1 MVKALAVDSKT
12 AWLPKQPLMADTTT
26 LRKSRQ
32 LGESAARA
40 LGMCLALSIL
50 VPLACA
56 QSSAAKQPSAGQ
68 QSPQELFVQGE
79 NALRAGELQGA
90 EASFQQVIKLDPQAA
105 GAYANLGVIYMRRK
119 QWNQALRMLRKA
131 ERLAPKVAGIRL
143 NIGLAYYR
151 QNDFRNAISPFESVV
166 RDQPDWAQARYL
178 LGLCYFFTQ
187 RWGDAVDT
195 LQPLWSQQSLNMN
208 YLYVLSI
215 AANKAGR
222 KDVDERAV
230 SRLAQI
236 GQATP
241 EFHLIMG
248 RAYLNH
254 EEDDKALAE
263 LDQAE
268 KGDPKL
274 PYIHYHKGMAYLHK
288 QNYEQAVAEFKQ
300 EIALD
305 PRVAFSY
312 DKLASAYESLGKQDL
327 AEQNYRKAVQ
337 LDPQLASSH
346 LALAKIYQK
355 QGRFAPALKELD
367 AVQKLTPTDYTAH
380 YLRGQILQRM
390 GQREK
395 AKLEFD
401 TYTRMMNAAREK
413 RGKELSGDI
422 PSPDITAEPQ

>member
-1 MVKALAVDSKT
+1 MAVE
-12 AWLPKQPLMADTTT
+12 KQPLIADSTT

-32 LGESAARA
+32 LGVCAAQG
-40 LGMCLALSIL
+40 LGLCLALFIL
-50 VPLACA
+50 VPLASA
-56 QSSAAKQPSAGQ
+56 QSSPAEQPSAGQ
-68 QSPQELFVQGE
+68 QSPQELFIQGE
-79 NALRAGELQGA
+79 NALRAGELQRA
-90 EASFQQVIKLDPQAA
+90 EASFQQVIALDPQAA

-166 RDQPDWAQARYL
+166 RDQPDSAQARYL

-312 DKLASAYESLGKQDL
+312 DKLASAYESLGKQEL

-346 LALAKIYQK
+346 VALAKIYQK
-355 QGRFAPALKELD
+355 QGRFAPALRVRCSAEADSHRLHGSLSARAD
-367 AVQKLTPTDYTAH
+367 PAATGTT
-380 YLRGQILQRM
+380 
-390 GQREK
+390 RESK
-395 AKLEFD
+395 
-401 TYTRMMNAAREK
+401 T
-413 RGKELSGDI
+413 
-422 PSPDITAEPQ
+422 